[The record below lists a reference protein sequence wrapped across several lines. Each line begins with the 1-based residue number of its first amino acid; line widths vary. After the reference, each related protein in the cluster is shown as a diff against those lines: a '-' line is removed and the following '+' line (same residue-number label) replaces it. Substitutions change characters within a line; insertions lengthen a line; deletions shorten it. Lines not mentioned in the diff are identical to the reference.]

1 MDLAETCPLL
11 IRHQLVS
18 WPTFIQAPIHAP
30 VRESSRL
37 SPPDVRGARCE
48 DRQQLF
54 LKCMAGSP
62 NLIDTAP
69 PGDHDGRAR
78 CYTTLRLV
86 AYGAGLL
93 RAPRTVS
100 KMICTEAEAL

>member
-78 CYTTLRLV
+78 CYTTLQDTIDWSPMGR
-86 AYGAGLL
+86 ACF
-93 RAPRTVS
+93 APRAQ
-100 KMICTEAEAL
+100 CQR